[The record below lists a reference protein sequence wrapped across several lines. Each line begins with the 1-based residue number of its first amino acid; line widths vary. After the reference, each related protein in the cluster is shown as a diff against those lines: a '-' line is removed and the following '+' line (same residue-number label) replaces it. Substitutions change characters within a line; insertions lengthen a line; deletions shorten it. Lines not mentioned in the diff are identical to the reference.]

1 MNLAHLH
8 LLLNH
13 FPTLGFGS
21 GIGLFLLSLF
31 LKNDTLKQLGLGVL
45 FVMALVAIPVY
56 ETGAAAAETISG
68 LPGVSNTL
76 ITAHE
81 DAALLAFVFME
92 ITGAVAWL
100 GLWQFRRISRET
112 RGNTSAVLLFSMV
125 ALGLMVRASNL

>member
-13 FPTLGFGS
+13 FPTVGFGS
-21 GIGLFLLSLF
+21 GIGLFVLSFF
-31 LKNDTLKQLGLGVL
+31 LKNDVLKQLGLAMM

-56 ETGAAAAETISG
+56 ETGVAAAETISG
-68 LPGVSNTL
+68 IPGVSTTF
-76 ITAHE
+76 IAAHE

-100 GLWQFRRISRET
+100 ELW
-112 RGNTSAVLLFSMV
+112 
-125 ALGLMVRASNL
+125 